1 MTTFGVEVFQN
12 EYLAANAEVVD
23 AVVTVK
29 STGGPPGPAAAGA
42 PRQVEIIIVDCSGS
56 MNEEGGAKI
65 RAAREATCAAIDTID
80 DGVLFAVIA
89 GTDIARMLYPEQPGL
104 ATADSYTK
112 GDAKRAARQVRAEG
126 GTAIGS
132 WLDGAA
138 GLAGTS
144 PGAIA
149 HAILLTDGK
158 NQNQQPGE
166 LDAAIGRCA
175 GVVQVDCRGL
185 GVDWNVEELRK
196 IATALLGTVDIIP
209 EPDEMTAEFEALIT
223 GAMAR
228 QVGSVA
234 LRLWAPQGASIE
246 FIRQVAPIISEL
258 GSGTTVNPLTREF
271 ALGAWGG
278 EEERDYHLRV
288 RIPVG
293 KVGEERL
300 GARVN
305 LVVDGVDAGNG
316 LVRAIWTAD
325 DALSTRINREVAHYT
340 GQAELAEAIAEGL
353 AAREAGDDA
362 TATVKLGQA
371 VKLAHDG
378 GNDGTVKL
386 LEKVVQIDDPATGTI
401 RLKKEVAKADAMAL
415 DVRSTRT
422 VRVTPGTPPSSPPAS
437 DAGGNGG

>member
-1 MTTFGVEVFQN
+1 MHF
-12 EYLAANAEVVD
+12 L
-23 AVVTVK
+23 
-29 STGGPPGPAAAGA
+29 
-42 PRQVEIIIVDCSGS
+42 R
-56 MNEEGGAKI
+56 
-65 RAAREATCAAIDTID
+65 R
-80 DGVLFAVIA
+80 
-89 GTDIARMLYPEQPGL
+89 
-104 ATADSYTK
+104 
-112 GDAKRAARQVRAEG
+112 
-126 GTAIGS
+126 
-132 WLDGAA
+132 
-138 GLAGTS
+138 
-144 PGAIA
+144 
-149 HAILLTDGK
+149 
-158 NQNQQPGE
+158 
-166 LDAAIGRCA
+166 
-175 GVVQVDCRGL
+175 
-185 GVDWNVEELRK
+185 ELRVGDRH
-196 IATALLGTVDIIP
+196 LGLGTVDIIP
-209 EPDEMTAEFEALIT
+209 EPAEMTAEFEALIT

-258 GSGTTVNPLTREF
+258 GSGTAVNPLTREF

-305 LVVDGVDAGNG
+305 LVIDGVDAGNG

-401 RLKKEVAKADAMAL
+401 RLKKEVARADAMAL